1 VLLSWPA
8 PALTNQESSVSY
20 IDRVNI
26 YRLVERRDEEPVLE
40 SDDYEQSAELIGF
53 LDRDTIE
60 SLADKG
66 ALQFSDALNLGQAAD
81 LSNLRLCYAVR
92 YVNKRGQISTFSNTV
107 SVEPVAAVAMPPT
120 SLSARDEGQDRV
132 VISWSEPE
140 ANVDGSRPASI
151 VGYKIYR
158 RAARRENFGRPL
170 NSEPI
175 TDSSF
180 TDRGFQYRADY
191 IYVVRA
197 LSQGVEG
204 LIESADSEP
213 LAFKP
218 IDTFA
223 PAVPD
228 PVSIASAGGMISLF
242 WPSSDSRDLAGYNIY
257 RAESANAGEDDWI
270 RLTAQPITTATY
282 RDDRVAMD
290 RRYYYR
296 VTAVDRFNNES
307 APSRVVSETANP

>member
-1 VLLSWPA
+1 
-8 PALTNQESSVSY
+8 E
-20 IDRVNI
+20 
-26 YRLVERRDEEPVLE
+26 
-40 SDDYEQSAELIGF
+40 
-53 LDRDTIE
+53 
-60 SLADKG
+60 DKG

-81 LSNLRLCYAVR
+81 LSNLRLRYAVR

-151 VGYKIYR
+151 VGYNIYR

-180 TDRGFQYRADY
+180 TDRGFQYQVDY

-204 LIESADSEP
+204 LIESADSGP

-218 IDTFA
+218 VDTFA
-223 PAVPD
+223 PAAPD
-228 PVSIASAGGMISLF
+228 PVSIASAGGIISLF
-242 WPSSDSRDLAGYNIY
+242 WPSSDSRDLVGYNVY
-257 RAESANAGEDDWI
+257 RAESADAGEDDWI
-270 RLTAQPITTATY
+270 KLTAQPITTVTY

-290 RRYYYR
+290 RIYYYR